1 MDKFLRKIQQT
12 IAEYGMLKPG
22 EPVLVALSGGA
33 DSVALLLSLRE
44 LGYPVRACHL
54 HHGLRGGEADRDERF
69 CRELCAQKGVR
80 LSVRRVDAAAYA
92 RETHESVETAAR
104 ALRYAFF
111 RETAGGSKTATAHT
125 ADDNLETMLFHL
137 ARGTGLDGLAGIP
150 PVRDGIV
157 RPLITCTREEVEA
170 FLAARGQGFVTD
182 STNLERD

>member
-104 ALRYAFF
+104 AP
-111 RETAGGSKTATAHT
+111 REKPRLLPAY
-125 ADDNLETMLFHL
+125 
-137 ARGTGLDGLAGIP
+137 R
-150 PVRDGIV
+150 
-157 RPLITCTREEVEA
+157 
-170 FLAARGQGFVTD
+170 
-182 STNLERD
+182 